1 MEANG
6 RLARSLDDEKEWA
19 SSYLGFIL
27 WIDIFL
33 DIYGI
38 KGKVINSH
46 QDFFARS
53 QGDFLQGQIDS
64 IVLTWE
70 Y

>member
-1 MEANG
+1 METTG
-6 RLARSLDDEKEWA
+6 RSAYSLVDEKEWA
-19 SSYLGFIL
+19 SSYLCFIL

-46 QDFFARS
+46 QDFVARS